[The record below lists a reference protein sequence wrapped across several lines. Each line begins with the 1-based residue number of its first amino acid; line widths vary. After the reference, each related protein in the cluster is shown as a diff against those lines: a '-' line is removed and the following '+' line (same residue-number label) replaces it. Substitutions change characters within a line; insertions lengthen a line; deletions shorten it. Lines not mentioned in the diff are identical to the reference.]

1 MKNITDRE
9 FRIGVVGA
17 GAMGAGI
24 AQVAAQNGMALRLF
38 DARDGAAAEAKA
50 GIARRLGRLAEK
62 GKISAADQ
70 EKAEAR
76 IEVAESLDAL
86 APCSVVIEAI
96 VEDLDAKAGLF
107 AELERLVAEDAI
119 LATNTSSLPIG
130 AIAARLEHKARVA
143 GMHFFNPVPLMRLV
157 EVIPGPDTADD
168 VVRCLTELARAMGR
182 SPVLV
187 SDTPGFLVN
196 FGGRAYSTEAL
207 AILQEQVAHPAQ
219 IDAVMRDCFGFR
231 MGPFELLDLTGMDVN
246 YPVTEFVHRS
256 MFGDP
261 RLRSTARHKYMLDT
275 GQLGRKAGRGFYSY
289 AEGAEKDTPD
299 AVSDA
304 EPALSV
310 IVPDRSERIV
320 ELVRACGAEVQE
332 HDDGVSPLLISPVG
346 EDCAAHAART
356 GRDFRRLVACD
367 PLGDTS
373 ARVTVMTAPGA
384 DEANLQGVIALL
396 SRERSVTAIA
406 DSPGFIG
413 QRIAAMVCNLGC
425 EMAQMGLADPE
436 AIDTAMRL
444 GLNYP
449 QGPLE
454 MTDSLGA
461 GTVFAV
467 MSSLQ
472 SLTGDDRYRPSQWL
486 RRRAQLGISAFAT

>member
-1 MKNITDRE
+1 MKDIADKG
-9 FRIGVVGA
+9 FRLGVVGA

-24 AQVAAQNGMALRLF
+24 AQVAAQNGIALSLY
-38 DARDGAAAEAKA
+38 DARDGGATQAKA
-50 GIARRLGRLAEK
+50 GIAKRLDRLVEK
-62 GKISAADQ
+62 GKIDAAAR
-70 EKAEAR
+70 EAAEDR
-76 IEVAESLDAL
+76 IEVAERLDAL

-107 AELERLVAEDAI
+107 AELERYVAKDAI
-119 LATNTSSLPIG
+119 LATNTSSLPVG

-143 GMHFFNPVPLMRLV
+143 GLHFFNPVPLMRLV
-157 EVIPGPDTADD
+157 EVIPGPDTSDD
-168 VVRCLTELARAMGR
+168 VLSLLTGLARRMGR
-182 SPVLV
+182 EPVQV
-187 SDTPGFLVN
+187 TDTPGFLVN

-207 AILQEQVAHPAQ
+207 AILQERVARPEQ

-246 YPVTEFVHRS
+246 FPVTEFVHRS

-275 GQLGRKAGRGFYSY
+275 GQLGRKTGRGFY
-289 AEGAEKDTPD
+289 AHHGQT
-299 AVSDA
+299 
-304 EPALSV
+304 EPAAPGAARAV
-310 IVPDRSERIV
+310 PPAARVVVPDGTPMPAD
-320 ELVRACGAEVQE
+320 LVHACGGRVLAE
-332 HDDGVSPLLISPVG
+332 DDGASPVLVTLTG

-356 GRDFRRLVACD
+356 GRDFRRLVALD

-373 ARVTVMTAPGA
+373 TRVTLMSPPCARQDIV
-384 DEANLQGVIALL
+384 DGVAALL
-396 SRERSVTAIA
+396 SSERAVTVIS

-425 EMAQMGLADPE
+425 EMAQMGLAEPE

-454 MTDSLGA
+454 MTDTLGVE
-461 GTVFAV
+461 TVFAV
-467 MSSLQ
+467 MSQLQ
-472 SLTGDDRYRPSQWL
+472 TLTGDDRYRPSQWL
-486 RRRAQLGISAFAT
+486 RRRAQLGLRARAA